1 MIEETRAERLGFLA
15 FHGLFQNVDFLMLIN
30 GLASLQSERIS
41 DLAGGAGPRMYV
53 IERRL
58 TLSL

>member
-1 MIEETRAERLGFLA
+1 MFEETRAARLGFLA

-41 DLAGGAGPRMYV
+41 DLAGAAGPRMYE
-53 IERRL
+53 IERGL
-58 TLSL
+58 DLSL